1 MARIALVLSLVL
13 ILVVGTVGC
22 TTSPPEAEF
31 TASFTTGTVPIT
43 IQFTDMSQGD
53 IRAWAWDFDNDQLVD
68 STLQNPQY
76 TYTNPGTYT
85 IILRVDGPG
94 GTVIETKTDYLQFAY
109 STDMI
114 TGVSPTSGDRG
125 ETLDIVITGNDL
137 NGATAVSFGEGITVN
152 SFTVDTPTRITAN
165 ISISATATAAPMD
178 VSVATPDGIATLT
191 EGFAVTVPAPPTV
204 TAISPET
211 GDQGKTLYVAITGTN
226 FDLATAVDFGE
237 GITVNSFTIG
247 NQTQITANISIA
259 ATATAA
265 SRDVLVTNPGD
276 SGTLNEGFTVTIPG
290 PPIVIGLSPNHG
302 GLGETLHV
310 AISGTGFYGASAVVF
325 RSGLGVTVNSFTVDS
340 QTQITANLAIASTA
354 TIGPRDVSVTTPRGT
369 GTLTGSFEV
378 TGVNPSSGDHGNTLS
393 VVITSTNL
401 SGATAVSF
409 GEGITVNSFTVY
421 SANQMTASIT
431 VDMTAAPGSRDI
443 TVTHSDDTEAV
454 VGTFTVVYP
463 TCTASFVA
471 NRTTGT
477 GAITVQFTDGSTGEI
492 TSWAWD
498 LNGDG
503 KIDSNLQNPSYTYTR
518 NGNYTVTL
526 TVSGPH
532 CQDTLTRTGY
542 IRISG
547 CST

>member
-31 TASFTTGTVPIT
+31 TASLTTGTVPIT

-85 IILRVDGPG
+85 IILRVSGPG

-178 VSVATPDGIATLT
+178 VSVATPDDTATLT
-191 EGFAVTVPAPPTV
+191 GGFTVTVPAPPTV

-265 SRDVLVTNPGD
+265 SRDVLVTNPGG

-302 GLGETLHV
+302 GLGETLYV

-369 GTLTGSFEV
+369 GTLTGTFEV
-378 TGVNPSSGDHGNTLS
+378 TGVSPSSGNHGNTLS

>member
-22 TTSPPEAEF
+22 ATSPTEAEF
-31 TASFTTGTVPIT
+31 TASLTTGTVPIT

-53 IRAWAWDFDNDQLVD
+53 VSAWAWDFTNDQLVD

-76 TYTNPGTYT
+76 TYTSPGTYT
-85 IILRVDGPG
+85 IILRVSGPG
-94 GTVIETKTDYLQFAY
+94 GTDIETKSAYLQFAP
-109 STDMI
+109 STNTI

-152 SFTVDTPTRITAN
+152 SFTIDTPTRITAN
-165 ISISATATAAPMD
+165 ISISPAATAATMD
-178 VSVATPDGIATLT
+178 VSVATPNGTATLT
-191 EGFAVTVPAPPTV
+191 GGFTVTVPAPPTV

-211 GDQGKTLYVAITGTN
+211 GDQGNTLYVAITGTN
-226 FDLATAVDFGE
+226 FDPAIAVDFGD

-247 NQTQITANISIA
+247 NQTLITANISIA

-265 SRDVLVTNPGD
+265 SRDVLVTNPGG
-276 SGTLNEGFTVTIPG
+276 SGTLNEGFTVTIPS

-302 GLGETLHV
+302 GLGQTLDV

-369 GTLTGSFEV
+369 GTLTGTFEV
-378 TGVNPSSGDHGNTLS
+378 TGVSPSSGNHGNTLS

-409 GEGITVNSFTVY
+409 GEGITVNSFTVD
-421 SANQMTASIT
+421 SANQITASIT
-431 VDMTAAPGSRDI
+431 IDMTAASGSRDI
-443 TVTHSDDTEAV
+443 TVTRSGGTETE
-454 VGTFTVVYP
+454 VGTFTVAYP
-463 TCTASFVA
+463 TCTAYFA
-471 NRTTGT
+471 ADRTRGSGRTK
-477 GAITVQFTDGSTGEI
+477 VQFTDSSMGEI

-503 KIDSNLQNPSYTYTR
+503 KIDSTLQNPSYTYKR
-518 NGNYTVTL
+518 NGKYTVTL
-526 TVSGPH
+526 TVSGPY